1 MKHIIPLLLGATL
14 VGCAGQAPNP
24 TQPVLVSEEPKP
36 EWVTE
41 HKLEDSTTMYFT
53 GISTKYAEERKALK
67 DAKYDALSKFLDYCG
82 LHTKLHEKYISHVNG
97 STANVLAT
105 TNKIETQL
113 ETNSEAQVGQFR
125 IVKKHIEIYNG
136 IRGKFYKMYVL
147 ASVPKNE
154 VGRVKAWQKENDL
167 QKIAKLKSLNKEQS
181 RLLEETKIE
190 IELLQKRLE
199 ELIILREQVSVLTSQ
214 KKLLSSENKTLK
226 ENTKELNSLRQT
238 NSNLHEKVRKLNLNV
253 TKTSILESKILVLE
267 SKLQQKTKESNNWK
281 QAFLDSTK
289 ESKVTGFVKN
299 LFN

>member
-125 IVKKHIEIYNG
+125 VVKKHMEVYNG
-136 IRGKFYKMYVL
+136 TRGKFYKMYVL

-167 QKIAKLKSLNKEQS
+167 QKIAKLKSLTEQQS
-181 RLLEETKIE
+181 DLIDKTKQELETVQTELESALVLIKQKDFLETEVVKLQNNLDTKNTQITTLDNQ
-190 IELLQKRLE
+190 ITTLDKQYNDALQKIKILSD
-199 ELIILREQVSVLTSQ
+199 IINQNEKTI
-214 KKLLSSENKTLK
+214 KLLNIDIKLAKKDSVYWETAYNNKKTF
-226 ENTKELNSLRQT
+226 SLF
-238 NSNLHEKVRKLNLNV
+238 KM
-253 TKTSILESKILVLE
+253 ESH
-267 SKLQQKTKESNNWK
+267 N
-281 QAFLDSTK
+281 
-289 ESKVTGFVKN
+289 
-299 LFN
+299 

>member
-125 IVKKHIEIYNG
+125 VVKKHMEVYNG
-136 IRGKFYKMYVL
+136 TRGKFYKMYVL

-167 QKIAKLKSLNKEQS
+167 QKIAKLKSLTEQQSDLIDKTKQELETVQTELESALVLIKRKDFLEQEVIKLQEELDNKNIKLTSLENEHNIQQETLDWYEEKDLLQS
-181 RLLEETKIE
+181 KTIDSLQEK
-190 IELLQKRLE
+190 IELLQLDLKIAKDGE
-199 ELIILREQVSVLTSQ
+199 DHWM
-214 KKLLSSENKTLK
+214 KKFNDKKTI
-226 ENTKELNSLRQT
+226 SLFT
-238 NSNLHEKVRKLNLNV
+238 
-253 TKTSILESKILVLE
+253 
-267 SKLQQKTKESNNWK
+267 WK
-281 QAFLDSTK
+281 
-289 ESKVTGFVKN
+289 
-299 LFN
+299 

>member
-53 GISTKYAEERKALK
+53 GVSTKYAEERKAFK
-67 DAKYDALSKFLDYCG
+67 DAKYDALSRFLDYCG

-125 IVKKHIEIYNG
+125 VIKKHMEVYNG
-136 IRGKFYKMYVL
+136 TRGKFYKMYVL

-167 QKIAKLKSLNKEQS
+167 QKIAKLKSLTEQQSDLIDKTKQELETVQTELESALVLIKRKDFLEQEVIKLQEELDNKNIKLTSLENEHNIQQETLDWYEEKDLLQS
-181 RLLEETKIE
+181 KTIDSLQEK
-190 IELLQKRLE
+190 IELLQLDLKIAKDGE
-199 ELIILREQVSVLTSQ
+199 DHWM
-214 KKLLSSENKTLK
+214 KKFNDKKTI
-226 ENTKELNSLRQT
+226 SLFT
-238 NSNLHEKVRKLNLNV
+238 
-253 TKTSILESKILVLE
+253 
-267 SKLQQKTKESNNWK
+267 WK
-281 QAFLDSTK
+281 
-289 ESKVTGFVKN
+289 
-299 LFN
+299 

>member
-67 DAKYDALSKFLDYCG
+67 DAKYDALSRFLDYCG

-105 TNKIETQL
+105 TNKIETKL

-125 IVKKHIEIYNG
+125 VIKKHMEVYNG
-136 IRGKFYKMYVL
+136 TRGKFYKMYIL

-167 QKIAKLKSLNKEQS
+167 QKIAKLKSLTEQQS
-181 RLLEETKIE
+181 NLINETKQELETVQTELESALVLIKRKDFLE
-190 IELLQKRLE
+190 QEVVKLQEELDNKNIKLTSLENKNNNQQETLDWYEEKDLLQSKTIDSLQEKIELLQLDLKIAKDGE
-199 ELIILREQVSVLTSQ
+199 DHWM
-214 KKLLSSENKTLK
+214 KKFNDKKTI
-226 ENTKELNSLRQT
+226 SLFT
-238 NSNLHEKVRKLNLNV
+238 
-253 TKTSILESKILVLE
+253 
-267 SKLQQKTKESNNWK
+267 WK
-281 QAFLDSTK
+281 
-289 ESKVTGFVKN
+289 
-299 LFN
+299 

>member
-53 GISTKYAEERKALK
+53 GVSTKYAEERKAFK
-67 DAKYDALSKFLDYCG
+67 DAKYDALSRFLDYCG

-125 IVKKHIEIYNG
+125 VIKKHMEVYNG
-136 IRGKFYKMYVL
+136 TRGKFYKMYVL

-167 QKIAKLKSLNKEQS
+167 QKIAKLKSLTEQQSNLINKTKQE
-181 RLLEETKIE
+181 LETVQTELESALVLIKQKDFLETEVVKLQNNLDTKNTQITTLDNQ
-190 IELLQKRLE
+190 ITTLDKQYNDALQKIKILSD
-199 ELIILREQVSVLTSQ
+199 IINQNEKTI
-214 KKLLSSENKTLK
+214 KLLNIDIKLAKKDSVYWETAYNNKKTF
-226 ENTKELNSLRQT
+226 SLF
-238 NSNLHEKVRKLNLNV
+238 KM
-253 TKTSILESKILVLE
+253 ESH
-267 SKLQQKTKESNNWK
+267 N
-281 QAFLDSTK
+281 
-289 ESKVTGFVKN
+289 
-299 LFN
+299 

>member
-14 VGCAGQAPNP
+14 VGCAGQAPNL
-24 TQPVLVSEEPKP
+24 TQPVLISEEPKP

-67 DAKYDALSKFLDYCG
+67 DAKYDALSRFLDYCG

-125 IVKKHIEIYNG
+125 VIKKHMEVYNG
-136 IRGKFYKMYVL
+136 TRGKFYKMYIL

-167 QKIAKLKSLNKEQS
+167 QKIAKLKSLTEQQS
-181 RLLEETKIE
+181 NLINETKQELETVQTELESALVLIKRKDFLE
-190 IELLQKRLE
+190 QEVVKLQEELDNKNIKLTSLENEHNNQQETLDWYEEKDLLQSKTIDSLQEKIELLQLDLKIAKDGE
-199 ELIILREQVSVLTSQ
+199 DHWM
-214 KKLLSSENKTLK
+214 KKFNDKKTI
-226 ENTKELNSLRQT
+226 SLFT
-238 NSNLHEKVRKLNLNV
+238 
-253 TKTSILESKILVLE
+253 
-267 SKLQQKTKESNNWK
+267 WK
-281 QAFLDSTK
+281 
-289 ESKVTGFVKN
+289 
-299 LFN
+299 

>member
-24 TQPVLVSEEPKP
+24 TQPVLISEEPKP

-67 DAKYDALSKFLDYCG
+67 DAKYDALSRFLDYCG

-125 IVKKHIEIYNG
+125 VIKKHMEVYNG
-136 IRGKFYKMYVL
+136 TRGKFYKMYIL

-167 QKIAKLKSLNKEQS
+167 QKIAKLKSLTEQQS
-181 RLLEETKIE
+181 NLINETKQELETVQTELESALVLIKRKDFLE
-190 IELLQKRLE
+190 QEVVKLQEELDNKNIKLTSLENEHNNQQETLDWYEEKDLLQSKTIDSLQEKIELLQLDLKIAKDGE
-199 ELIILREQVSVLTSQ
+199 DHWM
-214 KKLLSSENKTLK
+214 KKFNDKKTI
-226 ENTKELNSLRQT
+226 SLFT
-238 NSNLHEKVRKLNLNV
+238 
-253 TKTSILESKILVLE
+253 
-267 SKLQQKTKESNNWK
+267 WK
-281 QAFLDSTK
+281 
-289 ESKVTGFVKN
+289 
-299 LFN
+299 

>member
-14 VGCAGQAPNP
+14 VGCAGQAPNL

-53 GISTKYAEERKALK
+53 GVSTKYAEERKAFK
-67 DAKYDALSKFLDYCG
+67 DAKYDALSRFLDYCG

-125 IVKKHIEIYNG
+125 VIKKHIEVYNG
-136 IRGKFYKMYVL
+136 TRGKFYKMYVL

-167 QKIAKLKSLNKEQS
+167 QKIAKLKSLTEQQS
-181 RLLEETKIE
+181 DLIDKTKQELETVQTELESALVLIKRKDFLETEVSNLRSNLTILQTKYDTQNEEFIDIE
-190 IELLQKRLE
+190 KRLKV
-199 ELIILREQVSVLTSQ
+199 ISDVLRHKETVIKSLQIDL
-214 KKLLSSENKTLK
+214 KLAK
-226 ENTKELNSLRQT
+226 ENSNHWETAYNNKKTFSLFSST
-238 NSNLHEKVRKLNLNV
+238 NKH
-253 TKTSILESKILVLE
+253 
-267 SKLQQKTKESNNWK
+267 
-281 QAFLDSTK
+281 
-289 ESKVTGFVKN
+289 
-299 LFN
+299 

>member
-24 TQPVLVSEEPKP
+24 TQPVLISEEPKP

-53 GISTKYAEERKALK
+53 GVSTKYAEERKALK
-67 DAKYDALSKFLDYCG
+67 DAKYDALSRFLDYCG

-125 IVKKHIEIYNG
+125 VIKKHMEVYNG
-136 IRGKFYKMYVL
+136 TRGKFYKMYVL

-154 VGRVKAWQKENDL
+154 VGRVKAWQKENNL
-167 QKIAKLKSLNKEQS
+167 QKIAKLKSLNNQQYN
-181 RLLEETKIE
+181 LIQETKMELENVQNELESALE
-190 IELLQKRLE
+190 IIKQKDFLEKEVSDLRLIKERYEVQKE
-199 ELIILREQVSVLTSQ
+199 EHAKALIKI
-214 KKLLSSENKTLK
+214 KTLSDIIRYNENVIDSLKIDIKLAK
-226 ENTKELNSLRQT
+226 ENSNHWETAYNNKKTFSLFG
-238 NSNLHEKVRKLNLNV
+238 
-253 TKTSILESKILVLE
+253 SKN
-267 SKLQQKTKESNNWK
+267 KH
-281 QAFLDSTK
+281 
-289 ESKVTGFVKN
+289 
-299 LFN
+299 

>member
-53 GISTKYAEERKALK
+53 GVSTKYAEERKAFK
-67 DAKYDALSKFLDYCG
+67 DAKYDALSRFLDYCG

-125 IVKKHIEIYNG
+125 VVKKHMEVYNG
-136 IRGKFYKMYVL
+136 TRGKFYKMYVL

-167 QKIAKLKSLNKEQS
+167 QKIAKLKSLTEQQS
-181 RLLEETKIE
+181 DLIDKTKQELETVQTELESALVLIKRKDFLETEVNNLRSDLTILQTKYDTQNEEFIDIE
-190 IELLQKRLE
+190 KRLKV
-199 ELIILREQVSVLTSQ
+199 ISDVLRHKETVIKSLQIDL
-214 KKLLSSENKTLK
+214 KLAK
-226 ENTKELNSLRQT
+226 ENSNHWETAYNNKKTFSLFSST
-238 NSNLHEKVRKLNLNV
+238 NKH
-253 TKTSILESKILVLE
+253 
-267 SKLQQKTKESNNWK
+267 
-281 QAFLDSTK
+281 
-289 ESKVTGFVKN
+289 
-299 LFN
+299 